1 MKVKELREELVYYD
15 DDADVFTDSD
25 ELVLGIYEEENP
37 IKSGKDAVFLETGS
51 IKLNTPN

>member
-1 MKVKELREELVYYD
+1 MKVKELRQELVYYD

-25 ELVLGIYEEENP
+25 ELVLGVYEEAHP

-51 IKLNTPN
+51 IKLNIPN

>member
-1 MKVKELREELVYYD
+1 MKVKDLRQELVYYD

-25 ELVLGIYEEENP
+25 ELVLGVYEEKHP

>member
-1 MKVKELREELVYYD
+1 MKVKELKQELVYYD

-25 ELVLGIYEEENP
+25 ELVLGVYEEEHP
-37 IKSGKDAVFLETGS
+37 IKSDKDAVFLETGS

>member
-1 MKVKELREELVYYD
+1 MKVKELRQELVYYD

-25 ELVLGIYEEENP
+25 ELVLGVYEEKHP

>member
-1 MKVKELREELVYYD
+1 MKVKELKDELVYYD
-15 DDADVFTDSD
+15 DNADVFTDSD
-25 ELVLGIYEEENP
+25 ELVLGIYEEKHP

>member
-1 MKVKELREELVYYD
+1 MKVKELKEELVYYD

-25 ELVLGIYEEENP
+25 ELILGVYEEKHP